1 MQISFIF
8 YCIPLA
14 TLAITLQR
22 DIKIIIKLST
32 QMTILLYYNFLAFP
46 SHPIPTTTTTTHAHS
61 VDNSY
66 AAGLRK
72 RWTRHFLIG
81 SSGCNTTKKTLMRIT
96 KHPANLIIRK
106 TQQTS
111 YNHKHTFS
119 GRRIIVSI
127 KRSPRKEW
135 WPVSK
140 RMPCVWYSDFDSQES
155 NSSVTKQLRRG
166 YETEPKSS

>member
-1 MQISFIF
+1 
-8 YCIPLA
+8 
-14 TLAITLQR
+14 
-22 DIKIIIKLST
+22 
-32 QMTILLYYNFLAFP
+32 
-46 SHPIPTTTTTTHAHS
+46 
-61 VDNSY
+61 
-66 AAGLRK
+66 
-72 RWTRHFLIG
+72 
-81 SSGCNTTKKTLMRIT
+81 MRIT

-166 YETEPKSS
+166 YETEPKSSQREIACFYFGRKYNCICKDRQQKQKRQERERITEGERQRVFNESQTPKMSSTDDLRWTAKPRTS